1 MSDEKEIVL
10 KISKLSRLSIEENK
24 IDSLVKSLSE
34 ILSYIDLLN
43 SASEDE
49 LKSIEDSNTNKAQR
63 DDATNSKLPIDE
75 VLKNAPK
82 KDGNFFIVKKV
93 IDEE

>member
-24 IDSLVKSLSE
+24 IDSFVKSFSE

-43 SASEDE
+43 SASED
-49 LKSIEDSNTNKAQR
+49 
-63 DDATNSKLPIDE
+63 
-75 VLKNAPK
+75 
-82 KDGNFFIVKKV
+82 NFAF
-93 IDEE
+93 

>member
-24 IDSLVKSLSE
+24 IDSFVKSFSE

-49 LKSIEDSNTNKAQR
+49 LKSIEDSNTNYAQR
-63 DDATNSKLPIDE
+63 C
-75 VLKNAPK
+75 
-82 KDGNFFIVKKV
+82 FFINLSYLF
-93 IDEE
+93 ILQI

>member
-24 IDSLVKSLSE
+24 IDSFVKSFSE

-49 LKSIEDSNTNKAQR
+49 LKSIEDSNTNYAQR
-63 DDATNSKLPIDE
+63 DDACWSNS
-75 VLKNAPK
+75 
-82 KDGNFFIVKKV
+82 V
-93 IDEE
+93 IFGI

>member
-1 MSDEKEIVL
+1 MAKRDYYAVL
-10 KISKLSRLSIEENK
+10 GVSRN
-24 IDSLVKSLSE
+24 
-34 ILSYIDLLN
+34 
-43 SASEDE
+43 ASEDE
-49 LKSIEDSNTNKAQR
+49 LKSIEDSNTNYAQR
-63 DDATNSKLPIDE
+63 DDATISKLPIDE

>member
-24 IDSLVKSLSE
+24 IDSFVKSFSE

-49 LKSIEDSNTNKAQR
+49 LKSIEDSNTKNAQR
-63 DDATNSKLPIDE
+63 EDATITKLPNDE